1 MPPSPV
7 LVGLIAAAELGVLGP
22 RGADDPVYLA
32 RLRQTQAAGIATYDT
47 LEAIPGATPHVPL
60 PPAAPGQRTIA
71 PAALAAAREYAAAN
85 GSSAFMVWHCGRV
98 ETADYFGGATAKSH
112 LISKS
117 LAKPVAAIAVGRAIE
132 LGNIAALDEP
142 VADFIS
148 EWRGTPKAKIT
159 VRYLLDMRA
168 GLLPQ
173 GNSPDPT
180 NIWNL
185 AYLHPRHDAVIVND
199 YPLVAEPGVTFG
211 YANATADLVAVLIER
226 ATGRRY
232 AEFLS
237 TEVFKPIGAVGGT
250 AWIDRPGGL
259 AHSGCCLALPAESYL
274 RLGILLL
281 HDGVWEGKRLLPP
294 GYVTAMHTGTAAN
307 PNFGLG
313 VYTALPYAPRRGF
326 GGPNSKEKGVLHS
339 EPYLADDLYLFDGNA
354 DQVVYIVPSHD
365 LVILRT
371 GASPP
376 KTPEWDNSMLPNTIL
391 RGLTQPE
398 PLAR

>member
-1 MPPSPV
+1 MSPSPI
-7 LVGLIAAAELGVLGP
+7 LVSLIAAAELSALGSH
-22 RGADDPVYLA
+22 GAEDPVYLA

-47 LEAIPGATPHVPL
+47 VEAVPGATPHIPL
-60 PPAAPGQRTIA
+60 QAASPGQRTVA
-71 PAALAAAREYAAAN
+71 SVALAAARDYAAAN
-85 GSSAFMVWHCGRV
+85 RSSAFMVWQGGKLQ
-98 ETADYFGGATAKSH
+98 TADYFGGTTAETP
-112 LISKS
+112 LVSKS
-117 LAKPVAAIAVGRAIE
+117 LAKPVAAIAVGRAIA
-132 LGNIAALDEP
+132 LGKIAGLDES
-142 VADFIS
+142 VADFIT

-168 GLLPQ
+168 GLLAQ
-173 GNSPDPT
+173 GFSPDPA

-199 YPLVAEPGVTFG
+199 YPLVAEPGETFG

-237 TEVFKPIGAVGGT
+237 TEVFKPIGAAGGT

-281 HDGVWEGKRLLPP
+281 HDGVWEGRRLLPA
-294 GYVTAMHTGTAAN
+294 GYVKAMHTGTAAN

-354 DQVVYIVPSHD
+354 DQVVYIVPSRD
-365 LVILRT
+365 LVVLRT
-371 GASPP
+371 GEAPP

-398 PLAR
+398 PLAQ